1 MNRSLVTFF
10 FALLIAVPTFA
21 NKHQPAPVLTEGEVR
36 KVDIAARKIT
46 IKHGPI
52 VHLEMPAMTMAF
64 PVRDTALLE
73 QVRPG
78 DKVRFEAQRIGGA
91 ITVTAIEKA
100 N

>member
-21 NKHQPAPVLTEGEVR
+21 NKHQPAPALTEGEVR

>member
-1 MNRSLVTFF
+1 
-10 FALLIAVPTFA
+10 
-21 NKHQPAPVLTEGEVR
+21 VLSEGEVR
-36 KVDIAARKIT
+36 KVDFAAGKIT

-64 PVRDTALLE
+64 PVRDAALLE